1 MFSELRGKVIHV
13 TAGGEN
19 VYQCGLFL
27 DSCRDMITHQE
38 GWLSPLEGDGMHPS
52 HLRALGSL
60 GPKLNE
66 SMSGLWQGYSSYCG
80 LINCTLDSRIS
91 FYKHKTSFYQEPHN
105 FTAPVFSSIKN
116 ESNIASKTR
125 LNHCDV

>member
-1 MFSELRGKVIHV
+1 MFSELRGKVMHV

-38 GWLSPLEGDGMHPS
+38 GWLSSLEGDGMYPS

-66 SMSGLWQGYSSYCG
+66 SMAVWIVAGL
-80 LINCTLDSRIS
+80 
-91 FYKHKTSFYQEPHN
+91 
-105 FTAPVFSSIKN
+105 
-116 ESNIASKTR
+116 
-125 LNHCDV
+125 